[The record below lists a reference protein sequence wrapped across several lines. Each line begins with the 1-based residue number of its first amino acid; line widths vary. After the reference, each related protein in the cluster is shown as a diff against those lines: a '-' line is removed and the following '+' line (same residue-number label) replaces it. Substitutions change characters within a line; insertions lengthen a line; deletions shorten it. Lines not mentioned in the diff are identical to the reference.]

1 MRAEEQGEMS
11 ASYLSIVRRAT
22 FGFPPPPLPQL
33 FKLVHRLLQMLP
45 FHGNDMKRILSEN
58 AVLAAE
64 LKIVTFH
71 RTLQKP
77 AKIKLDNLIAM

>member
-1 MRAEEQGEMS
+1 MS

-22 FGFPPPPLPQL
+22 FGFRPPPPPPQL

-64 LKIVTFH
+64 FKIVTFH
-71 RTLQKP
+71 RTLKKP
-77 AKIKLDNLIAM
+77 AKIKLDDLVAM